1 MLPVAVA
8 PSFSDDNA
16 CTVRYVLP
24 VLWMTSCFH
33 IVGQIQIHT
42 YSLRRSELFTVTRQ
56 VAPINCGRRGEVC
69 YPHIASFAVALAGAG
84 VIRRHLECSN
94 SVHSCDCPVLTF
106 KVDFR

>member
-33 IVGQIQIHT
+33 IVGQIHT
-42 YSLRRSELFTVTRQ
+42 YTYSYHIDRLIAIPHTPT
-56 VAPINCGRRGEVC
+56 GDEVISANESDAK
-69 YPHIASFAVALAGAG
+69 Y
-84 VIRRHLECSN
+84 LE
-94 SVHSCDCPVLTF
+94 
-106 KVDFR
+106 